1 MEKWC
6 GFIQEMNGPLNNS
19 PRMYASGCGSKQVIV
34 VVMGVSGS
42 GKSTLAARLV
52 ERTGWAFAEGDDY
65 HSAANRAKMTAG
77 TALTDDDRL
86 PWLDALHDVLA
97 GWEREGANGILTC
110 SALKQSYRERLLAG
124 LADARLVWLDPPRA
138 LLENRLALR
147 KGHYMNPKLLDSQ
160 LATLEAPTGTG
171 LLHLAGGESADRET
185 EIVMSWLGLRTA

>member
-1 MEKWC
+1 MCESSLGDEK
-6 GFIQEMNGPLNNS
+6 L
-19 PRMYASGCGSKQVIV
+19 IV

-65 HSAANRAKMTAG
+65 HSAVNRAKMAAG

-86 PWLDALHDVLA
+86 PWLDTLHDVLA

-124 LADARLVWLDPPRA
+124 IADARLVWLDPPRT
-138 LLENRLALR
+138 LIEDRLALR
-147 KGHYMNPKLLDSQ
+147 TGHYMNPKLLDSQ

-171 LLHLAGGESADRET
+171 LLHLAGGESADQAT